1 MKYPDFRKAPEGA
14 THWDSYA
21 EEWCKLGAYYT
32 RGGSWLQ
39 IYIQKDWGTERYIP
53 IPVVDWSKAPEGLD
67 YAYTTGPDWD
77 YNPDRVGTVW
87 FADVSGHQLDEC
99 DTRLVLGDASWVLLE
114 TRPETKAKEETPTLV
129 KDYKILEVFV
139 DDLSMPFRYRG
150 YWGYLHISLS
160 DNLIHGSIAQIKDLV
175 TYEADTIVG
184 IKEAFMDAVDDY
196 ILTREELGNGSY

>member
-14 THWDSYA
+14 THWDSDF
-21 EEWCKLGAYYT
+21 EVWCDEDGFWKGDGNYYDQT
-32 RGGSWLQ
+32 NQVG
-39 IYIQKDWGTERYIP
+39 WGTERYIP
-53 IPVVDWSKAPEGLD
+53 IPVVDWTKAPEGCD
-67 YAYTTGPDWD
+67 YAYTTGPEWASSP
-77 YNPDRVGTVW
+77 NCVGTVE
-87 FADVSGHQLDEC
+87 FADAGGQQLDED
-99 DTRLVLGDASWVLLE
+99 DTRLMLGESSWILLE
-114 TRPETKAKEETPTLV
+114 TRPDKKAKESPTAI

-184 IKEAFMDAVDDY
+184 IKEAFIDAVDDY
-196 ILTREELGNGSY
+196 ILTREELDNE